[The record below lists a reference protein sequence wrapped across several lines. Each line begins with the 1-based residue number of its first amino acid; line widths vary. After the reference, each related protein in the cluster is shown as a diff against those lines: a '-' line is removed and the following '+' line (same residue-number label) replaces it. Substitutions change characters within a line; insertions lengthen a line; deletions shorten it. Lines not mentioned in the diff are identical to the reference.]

1 MENEVLKMYE
11 YAEQTIE
18 ISLVKEE
25 EIPVML
31 ELMNTI
37 YQELPDKSWFS
48 MDSEENLI
56 RYMSTSGFALKA
68 HVFGRDGQGK
78 LAAVFV
84 ARTSE
89 LGEENHGKYMNL
101 KEKDLERVAHME
113 IAMVDKKFRGRGLQK
128 KLMEVAEDR
137 LELLGFRWLMGTAH
151 PENVYSVHNFQK
163 LGYEIVAEALKY
175 GGFLRYVFYKEI

>member
-68 HVFGRDGQGK
+68 H
-78 LAAVFV
+78 
-84 ARTSE
+84 
-89 LGEENHGKYMNL
+89 MNL

-175 GGFLRYVFYKEI
+175 GGFLRYVFCKEI

>member
-68 HVFGRDGQGK
+68 QVFGRDGQG
-78 LAAVFV
+78 
-84 ARTSE
+84 
-89 LGEENHGKYMNL
+89 NHGKYMNL

-175 GGFLRYVFYKEI
+175 GGLPRYVFCKEI

>member
-48 MDSEENLI
+48 MDSGESCL
-56 RYMSTSGFALKA
+56 RYMLTLKA
-68 HVFGRDGQGK
+68 QVFGRDGQGK

-84 ARTSE
+84 ARTKE

-175 GGFLRYVFYKEI
+175 GGLPRYVFCKEI

>member
-31 ELMNTI
+31 ELMNAI

-68 HVFGRDGQGK
+68 QVFGRDGQGK

-101 KEKDLERVAHME
+101 KEKNLERVAHME

-175 GGFLRYVFYKEI
+175 GGFLRYVFCKEI

>member
-1 MENEVLKMYE
+1 MYE

-56 RYMSTSGFALKA
+56 RYMSTSGFALKDSGIWKR
-68 HVFGRDGQGK
+68 VGK
-78 LAAVFV
+78 GNWQQSLW
-84 ARTSE
+84 
-89 LGEENHGKYMNL
+89 
-101 KEKDLERVAHME
+101 
-113 IAMVDKKFRGRGLQK
+113 RGRQNLGK
-128 KLMEVAEDR
+128 KIME
-137 LELLGFRWLMGTAH
+137 
-151 PENVYSVHNFQK
+151 N
-163 LGYEIVAEALKY
+163 I
-175 GGFLRYVFYKEI
+175 